1 MSSIWAPVVAA
12 LGTGLL
18 GFGGIWYQQHHRDN
32 LETQARKVAAY
43 HQLSTHSLGFMMR
56 VTTLRQTVQVRSGL
70 SEGINV
76 VMRIRAPLDPMELH
90 DWIAQDFVP
99 VGQAWSMIQMSGSPK
114 AVRAATTV
122 LDACG
127 ELMAVATQLGEA
139 NGKLA
144 TAFKGVAWTD
154 EQQAALK
161 KAMERLGRARLD
173 FITLV
178 REELK
183 AQAVV
188 FPAELASPRASEV
201 AETDDERTSG

>member
-18 GFGGIWYQQHHRDN
+18 GFGGIWYQQHRRDKAEA
-32 LETQARKVAAY
+32 LARKVAAY

-76 VMRIRAPLDPMELH
+76 VMRIRPPLDTLELH

-99 VGQAWSMIQMSGSPK
+99 VGQAWSMIQMSGSLE

-122 LDACG
+122 FDACG
-127 ELMAVATQLGEA
+127 ELMQVATQLGEA

-144 TAFKGVAWTD
+144 SAFKGVAWTD
-154 EQQAALK
+154 EQQTALK
-161 KAMERLGRARLD
+161 KATERFGRARLD
-173 FITLV
+173 FISLV
-178 REELK
+178 RKELE
-183 AQAVV
+183 AEAVS
-188 FPAELASPRASEV
+188 FPVELTTPRVGEDADTELS
-201 AETDDERTSG
+201 DSG